1 VSTKPLTQ
9 KQALIKAASYCAYQ
23 ERCHAEVEAKL
34 AEWGFLGID
43 AQQVI
48 IHLIEQNYLNEE
60 RFAKAYAGGKFR
72 VKGWGRQKIIRELK
86 VRKISPYCIQQA
98 LQEIDEAEY
107 ESRLMEI
114 MSDKWLDL
122 RKERSKLIRQQKV
135 IRFAQSKGYE
145 MDLII
150 PFIKKIE
157 P

>member
-1 VSTKPLTQ
+1 
-9 KQALIKAASYCAYQ
+9 
-23 ERCHAEVEAKL
+23 
-34 AEWGFLGID
+34 
-43 AQQVI
+43 
-48 IHLIEQNYLNEE
+48 LNEE